1 MPVTA
6 DVVAVRDSIEA
17 ALVAAGQ
24 TAPHEHFEVLEA
36 VRKQVRAHLTE
47 VARAGVRLAEVPTL
61 ESLPAVVLAYQRYGD
76 ATRAAEIVTRNKVA
90 HPGFLPVGV
99 LAVAQE

>member
-6 DVVAVRDSIEA
+6 DVVAVRDAIEA
-17 ALVAAGQ
+17 ALVAAEQ
-24 TAPHEHFEVLEA
+24 TATHEHFEVLEV

-47 VARAGVRLAEVPTL
+47 VARAGVRLAEVTTL

-90 HPGFLPVGV
+90 HPGFLPAGV
-99 LAVAQE
+99 LSVAQE